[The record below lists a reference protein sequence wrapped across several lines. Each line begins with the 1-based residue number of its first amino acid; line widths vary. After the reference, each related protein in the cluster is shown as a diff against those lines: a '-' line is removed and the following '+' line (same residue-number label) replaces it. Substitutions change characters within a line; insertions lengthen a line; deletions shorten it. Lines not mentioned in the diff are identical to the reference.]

1 VLARNEAEILTC
13 KLFLGRVIFKKIFKN
28 QSIKAFV
35 DGITVAVVGALFDA
49 VIVIATRSILVIPTA
64 LIAVA
69 TILALI

>member
-1 VLARNEAEILTC
+1 MLRHMTQSPNVCGNFC
-13 KLFLGRVIFKKIFKN
+13 GNPKIFKN

-35 DGITVAVVGALFDA
+35 EGITVAVVGALFDA